1 MSMQEMY
8 VLVPVS
14 DKICWLTGIQVLTN
28 RNSINLVKSHMEACT
43 LVLITQ
49 LKLINVI
56 YTLFQKN
63 FTKDYSTSALQSS
76 RFSYLYSLLVYRFL
90 S

>member
-28 RNSINLVKSHMEACT
+28 RKNSINLVKSHMEACT

-63 FTKDYSTSALQSS
+63 FTKDYSTSALQE
-76 RFSYLYSLLVYRFL
+76 LTI
-90 S
+90 